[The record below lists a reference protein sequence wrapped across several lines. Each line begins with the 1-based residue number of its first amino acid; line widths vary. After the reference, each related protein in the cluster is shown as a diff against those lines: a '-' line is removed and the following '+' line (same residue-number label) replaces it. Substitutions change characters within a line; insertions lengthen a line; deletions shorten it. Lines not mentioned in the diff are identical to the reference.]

1 MDLWLALTE
10 SCLSVYYY
18 LFEPQVAALL
28 RNGPSL
34 QSHDDVRCGT

>member
-1 MDLWLALTE
+1 MALALTE

-18 LFEPQVAALL
+18 LFELLVAVLL

-34 QSHDDVRCGT
+34 